1 MDPVVDFNLDSLKS
15 SGDDEKAD
23 TVDSS
28 ITSFRL
34 DSEKDFEHRTLVP
47 HRDIEIHAIQTPTYE
62 KNVETNCNAK
72 PELHIPSASLATME
86 SLEYSIV
93 EGSNFFDRKILLK

>member
-23 TVDSS
+23 TVNSS
-28 ITSFRL
+28 IISFRL

-62 KNVETNCNAK
+62 KNVETNNCFQ
-72 PELHIPSASLATME
+72 PEENIFSMTCWLTMM
-86 SLEYSIV
+86 L
-93 EGSNFFDRKILLK
+93 

>member
-47 HRDIEIHAIQTPTYE
+47 HRDIEIHAMSHDITLLISW
-62 KNVETNCNAK
+62 KMK
-72 PELHIPSASLATME
+72 SL
-86 SLEYSIV
+86 
-93 EGSNFFDRKILLK
+93 